1 MKGEQLREWSRKVLL
16 ILNIKGTVKWSN
28 RKCNNHGEGKCK
40 EAEKRTKRQETFC
53 QRNDKIIKIWF
64 CCEENVGRKIERKY
78 EQKDVHKER
87 ERDRETWR
95 ETNECS

>member
-40 EAEKRTKRQETFC
+40 EPDEPKDKKRFAKGMTKL
-53 QRNDKIIKIWF
+53 
-64 CCEENVGRKIERKY
+64 
-78 EQKDVHKER
+78 
-87 ERDRETWR
+87 
-95 ETNECS
+95 